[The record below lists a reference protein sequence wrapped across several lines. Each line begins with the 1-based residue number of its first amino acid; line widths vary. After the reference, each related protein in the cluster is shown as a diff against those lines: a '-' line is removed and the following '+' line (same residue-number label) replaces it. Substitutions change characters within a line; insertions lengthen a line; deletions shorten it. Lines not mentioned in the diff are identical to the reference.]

1 MHVLFGLSTF
11 STLSDPR
18 MGSEVAAAT
27 MARYL
32 ARRQRIKVTMANILW
47 TGFEPD
53 QFDLV
58 HLWNAG
64 GHKGPYALAAR
75 LARAAGR
82 PLLMTPIYWPS
93 GPGDDW
99 GRLPRRERERLL
111 ETFKEGMPER
121 YREMLR
127 DYYRRLAAERS
138 R

>member
-32 ARRQRIKVTMANILW
+32 ARREKIKVTMVNILW

-82 PLLMTPIYWPS
+82 VEQCFM
-93 GPGDDW
+93 
-99 GRLPRRERERLL
+99 GRD
-111 ETFKEGMPER
+111 K
-121 YREMLR
+121 
-127 DYYRRLAAERS
+127 LAFHSLYFSFFRAFAF
-138 R
+138 